1 MTADEAIAAVK
12 SAAVGR
18 TRYEGQPARIDEILV
33 AEIERLREAAKHE
46 RDIGAEAVLL
56 QARSMANVELSEEN
70 DRLIEAL
77 RDAYVLIDNDLVGPW
92 IARHQLDWLT
102 ANNKSM

>member
-1 MTADEAIAAVK
+1 MTIDEAMTIVK
-12 SAAVGR
+12 KVSEGR
-18 TRYEGQPARIDEILV
+18 TRFEGYEPRIDELLV
-33 AEIERLREAAKHE
+33 AEIERLREIAKHE

>member
-1 MTADEAIAAVK
+1 
-12 SAAVGR
+12 
-18 TRYEGQPARIDEILV
+18 
-33 AEIERLREAAKHE
+33 
-46 RDIGAEAVLL
+46 
-56 QARSMANVELSEEN
+56 MANVELSEEN